1 MSDYQLLDSGDGRK
15 LEKIGKYTIDR
26 PSAQAFWQK
35 IENDKFWEKADG
47 IFYRKEE
54 NIWEYR
60 SKIPERLVITHCGYN
75 FLIKFT
81 DFGHIGIFPEHEKSI
96 EIIKKYSTAKNF
108 KLLNMFAYTG
118 AATIA
123 GSKAGA
129 TVTHLDASQKI
140 NDWAKENIILNNLQT
155 KSVRWIT
162 DDVIKF
168 LKREV
173 KRGNKYDG
181 IILDPPTFGRG
192 SKGEVFKI
200 ENDINLILELCKSIL
215 TENYK
220 YLILSCH
227 TPGFTP
233 MVLKNLLLSHFRQPN
248 NTFAEELYLKG
259 KKLNLPSGSIVYIIR

>member
-15 LEKIGKYTIDR
+15 LEKIGRYVIDR
-26 PSAQAFWQK
+26 PSAQAFWPK
-35 IENDKFWEKADG
+35 NEGNKLWEKADG
-47 IFYRKEE
+47 IFYRKGE
-54 NIWEYR
+54 NIWEYK
-60 SKIPERLVITHCGYN
+60 SKIPEKFVIKHCGYN
-75 FLIKFT
+75 FIIKFT
-81 DFGHIGIFPEHEKSI
+81 DFGHIGIFPEHDKSI
-96 EIIKKYSTAKNF
+96 DIIKKYSSGKNF
-108 KLLNMFAYTG
+108 RLLNMFAYTG

-123 GSKAGA
+123 GAQSGA
-129 TVTHLDASQKI
+129 FVTHLDASQKI
-140 NDWAKENIILNNLQT
+140 NDWAKENFISNNLEH

-200 ENDINLILELCKSIL
+200 ENDINAILELCRAVL

-233 MVLKNLLLSHFRQPN
+233 MVLKNLLLSQFKQPD
-248 NTFAEELYLKG
+248 NTFAEELFLKG
-259 KKLNLPSGSIVYIIR
+259 KNLNLPSGSIAYVLR